1 VYGNTVSGACA
12 SLHPGHVCVVSQH
25 QSVCVPTRSGRDM
38 ALLIKCS
45 SAAVDMLKEQ
55 KDMLL
60 VSAYEL
66 LAPED
71 TCR

>member
-12 SLHPGHVCVVSQH
+12 SLHPGHVCVVSQY
-25 QSVCVPTRSGRDM
+25 QSVCVSTRSGRDM
-38 ALLIKCS
+38 ALLKCS

>member
-12 SLHPGHVCVVSQH
+12 SLHPGHVCVS
-25 QSVCVPTRSGRDM
+25 TRSGRDM
-38 ALLIKCS
+38 ALLKCS